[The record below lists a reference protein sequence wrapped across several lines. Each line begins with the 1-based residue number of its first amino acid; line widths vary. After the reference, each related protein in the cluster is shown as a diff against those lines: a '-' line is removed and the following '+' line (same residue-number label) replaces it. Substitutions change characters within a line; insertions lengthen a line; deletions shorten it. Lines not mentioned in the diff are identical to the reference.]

1 MPDEYTFY
9 LFLILRRPIKKLMG
23 LIEKLET
30 LINNLI
36 FKLLEF
42 LWRLVPSPIKK
53 IIEKYRSLKQSFL
66 SFLKNI
72 PSLLKKYI
80 PILLSQTKSKI
91 SSTNFKPAF
100 SDETKAILDEYSK
113 NNKSAGKFKK
123 VILLPWILVSKWF
136 EDLSAAQTIGMFVF
150 SAASILAVI
159 GIGFSG
165 QKIANLQKEAS
176 RIPASVEEEVP
187 YARPIYYKKQTRHV
201 EISNLRLPVYFANI
215 NEVKSVDIDFVA
227 TTSNRETKMFLDK
240 HDFQLRDHLILQV
253 EPSVAAFP
261 LEEEGKD
268 IIRKR
273 LIQEL
278 NDFLKTYE
286 IDGSVSEVRIT
297 YVLAN

>member
-1 MPDEYTFY
+1 MPDQYTFY
-9 LFLILRRPIKKLMG
+9 LFKIGKVPIKRLMG

-53 IIEKYRSLKQSFL
+53 IIEKYKTLKERFIC
-66 SFLKNI
+66 FIKNI
-72 PSLLKKYI
+72 PALLKKYI
-80 PILLSQTKSKI
+80 PILINKAKTKVST
-91 SSTNFKPAF
+91 TNFRPEIF
-100 SDETKAILDEYSK
+100 DEIKVIRDEYTK
-113 NNKSAGKFKK
+113 NNKNAGKFKK
-123 VILLPWILVSKWF
+123 IIILPWIIASKWF
-136 EDLSAAQTIGMFVF
+136 DDLSAAQTLGMLIF

-165 QKIANLQKEAS
+165 QKIANLQREAS
-176 RIPASVEEEVP
+176 RVPASVEEEVP
-187 YARPIYYKKQTRHV
+187 YARPVYYKKQTRHV

>member
-1 MPDEYTFY
+1 
-9 LFLILRRPIKKLMG
+9 MG

-53 IIEKYRSLKQSFL
+53 IVEKYKNLKERFISFI
-66 SFLKNI
+66 KNI

-80 PILLSQTKSKI
+80 PILINKAKTKI
-91 SSTNFKPAF
+91 STTNFRPEIF
-100 SDETKAILDEYSK
+100 DELKVILDEYTK
-113 NNKSAGKFKK
+113 NNKNAGKFKK
-123 VILLPWILVSKWF
+123 IIILPWIIASKWF
-136 EDLSAAQTIGMFVF
+136 EDLSTAQTLGMFIF

-165 QKIANLQKEAS
+165 QKIANLQREAS
-176 RIPASVEEEVP
+176 RMPASVEEEIP
-187 YARPIYYKKQTRHV
+187 YARPVYYKKQTRHV

-268 IIRKR
+268 IIRKKI
-273 LIQEL
+273 IQEI

>member
-1 MPDEYTFY
+1 M
-9 LFLILRRPIKKLMG
+9 KKLMG

-53 IIEKYRSLKQSFL
+53 IVEKYKNLKERFISFI
-66 SFLKNI
+66 KNI

-80 PILLSQTKSKI
+80 PILINKAKTKI
-91 SSTNFKPAF
+91 STTNFRPEIF
-100 SDETKAILDEYSK
+100 DELKVILDEYTK
-113 NNKSAGKFKK
+113 NNKNAGKFKK
-123 VILLPWILVSKWF
+123 IIILPWIIASKWF
-136 EDLSAAQTIGMFVF
+136 EDLSTAQTLGMFIF

-165 QKIANLQKEAS
+165 QKIANLQREAS
-176 RIPASVEEEVP
+176 RMPASVEEEIP
-187 YARPIYYKKQTRHV
+187 YARPVYYKKQTRHV

-268 IIRKR
+268 IIRKKI
-273 LIQEL
+273 IQEI

>member
-1 MPDEYTFY
+1 M
-9 LFLILRRPIKKLMG
+9 KKLMG
-23 LIEKLET
+23 LIERLET

-53 IIEKYRSLKQSFL
+53 IVEKYKNLKERFISFI
-66 SFLKNI
+66 KNI

-80 PILLSQTKSKI
+80 PILINKAKTKVST
-91 SSTNFKPAF
+91 TNFRPEIF
-100 SDETKAILDEYSK
+100 DEIKVILDEYTK
-113 NNKSAGKFKK
+113 NNKNAGKFKK
-123 VILLPWILVSKWF
+123 IIILPWIIASKWF
-136 EDLSAAQTIGMFVF
+136 DDLSAAQTLGMLIF

-165 QKIANLQKEAS
+165 QKIANLQREAS
-176 RIPASVEEEVP
+176 RVPASVEEEVP
-187 YARPIYYKKQTRHV
+187 YARPVYYKKQTRHV
-201 EISNLRLPVYFANI
+201 QISNLRLPVYFANI

-286 IDGSVSEVRIT
+286 IDGSVSEIRIT

>member
-1 MPDEYTFY
+1 M
-9 LFLILRRPIKKLMG
+9 KKLMG

-53 IIEKYRSLKQSFL
+53 IVEKYKNLKERFISFI
-66 SFLKNI
+66 KNI

-80 PILLSQTKSKI
+80 PILINKAKTKI
-91 SSTNFKPAF
+91 STTNFRPEIF
-100 SDETKAILDEYSK
+100 DELKVILDEYTK
-113 NNKSAGKFKK
+113 NNKNAGKFKK
-123 VILLPWILVSKWF
+123 IIILPWIIASKWF
-136 EDLSAAQTIGMFVF
+136 EDLSTAQTLGMFIF

-165 QKIANLQKEAS
+165 QKIANLQREAS
-176 RIPASVEEEVP
+176 RMPASVEEEIP
-187 YARPIYYKKQTRHV
+187 YARPVYYKKQSRHV

-268 IIRKR
+268 IIRKKI
-273 LIQEL
+273 IQEI